1 MWKRVWMMCVD
12 ITPPFLD
19 FVINYSVIMYYVCIA
34 CILNIIKIIRLLLYC
49 YFDCS
54 TNAESHCHEV
64 NKYCE
69 LSFWFS
75 KFRERT
81 NWKKKNYLYCI
92 ELNWRWFLSWNRRE
106 WNKNRQEL
114 ICRQVPRHSRLE
126 RKEYPCTGLICFQ
139 SKLSI
144 F

>member
-1 MWKRVWMMCVD
+1 MMCVD

-64 NKYCE
+64 NKYFE

-81 NWKKKNYLYCI
+81 NWKKRI
-92 ELNWRWFLSWNRRE
+92 ISIVLNWIEDDFYHGIEESGIKTGKSWFAAKCLTIVGFNGRNIHVRVWFAFNR
-106 WNKNRQEL
+106 
-114 ICRQVPRHSRLE
+114 S
-126 RKEYPCTGLICFQ
+126 
-139 SKLSI
+139 
-144 F
+144 